1 MRNRI
6 THEYWGVSL
15 EIVYKTA
22 KEKMGELE
30 EYTKNLINEL
40 KN

>member
-6 THEYWGVSL
+6 THKYWGVSL

-22 KEKMGELE
+22 KEKIGELE
-30 EYTKNLINEL
+30 EYTKNLIDEL
-40 KN
+40 KK